1 MRLDINKIDDRIK
14 KLQEIKRIL
23 ADPELTA
30 LLMEFLTVEAEAV
43 PAPAAPATTD
53 RETLPPAAPSSA
65 EANEEADRII
75 KEMIQ
80 SSATEPA
87 GAANAFWTRGRNK
100 G

>member
-23 ADPELTA
+23 SDPELTS
-30 LLMEFLTVEAEAV
+30 LLMEFLTVEAEA
-43 PAPAAPATTD
+43 APAAAAPTL
-53 RETLPPAAPSSA
+53 REPLQASPPAA
-65 EANEEADRII
+65 ETNEEADRII

-80 SSATEPA
+80 SSAADPA
-87 GAANAFWTRGRNK
+87 APTNAFWTRGRGK